1 MLLLSSGCYFP
12 CLVYRYVL
20 SEKCPTQIE
29 RVAISWRKKPT
40 ECPFHFTG
48 SYGKKS
54 VSLWG
59 LWEWDAGKPEK
70 KVYFCVSKFQVLRWL
85 TSIWKRDMP
94 IGQMT
99 SAFGRS
105 FHLVSCFT
113 RKMIPKI
120 STDAAFLSTKN
131 IERNHSWN
139 NRNNNRTCIEGI
151 PGNIAWFNAP
161 SFFRSLA
168 DDETKVCN
176 VMTAQLPHK
185 S

>member
-1 MLLLSSGCYFP
+1 MSHPNWEGSNF
-12 CLVYRYVL
+12 V
-20 SEKCPTQIE
+20 
-29 RVAISWRKKPT
+29 RKKADWVPIS
-40 ECPFHFTG
+40 F
-48 SYGKKS
+48 YWVLWQKS
-54 VSLWG
+54 VS

-70 KVYFCVSKFQVLRWL
+70 KFTFVFHKFQVLRWL

-120 STDAAFLSTKN
+120 STEAAFLSTEN